1 MIKKVLVEVSSILK
15 KNSLQNCK
23 KIKNLLRA
31 SGLGDVECNTIE
43 PLYGLEGNFSL
54 EEIQRIAQELLCDP
68 IAEKFIIDA
77 EPKDFKTIFSD
88 VWFKSG
94 VTDPVAESVLK
105 AIRDLN
111 IMTIEN
117 AFFGMRYEFEEI
129 AQAREKSVDEK
140 LIFFAN
146 QHLLNPLVQQCQL
159 IKYS

>member
-77 EPKDFKTIFSD
+77 EQKILKQFFWMFGLNPASQIQ
-88 VWFKSG
+88 W
-94 VTDPVAESVLK
+94 LK
-105 AIRDLN
+105 A
-111 IMTIEN
+111 
-117 AFFGMRYEFEEI
+117 Y
-129 AQAREKSVDEK
+129 
-140 LIFFAN
+140 
-146 QHLLNPLVQQCQL
+146 
-159 IKYS
+159 